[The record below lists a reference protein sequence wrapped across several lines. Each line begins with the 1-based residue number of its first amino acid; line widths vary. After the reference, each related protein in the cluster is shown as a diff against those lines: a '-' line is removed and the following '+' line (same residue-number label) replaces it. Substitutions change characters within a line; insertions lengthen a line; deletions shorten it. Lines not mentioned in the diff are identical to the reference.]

1 MINNEFDDD
10 LTNRQAVG
18 LNLAIVSFQTQSSEN
33 YDSAGYDSPTSLSA
47 AKAAAANW
55 TFKQFYN
62 PLYPTGTVDIQIT
75 APLYSFLLLPVS
87 RVTAFEEA
95 TDEQRNAIYLAV
107 QDKLKEANEAQTDAL
122 PLIIDKIDEI
132 LGV

>member
-18 LNLAIVSFQTQSSEN
+18 LNLAIVSFRTQSSEN
-33 YDSAGYDSPTSLSA
+33 YISAGYDSVAALNA
-47 AKAAAANW
+47 AKAASLNW
-55 TFKQFYN
+55 TFKQVRN
-62 PLYPTGTVDIQIT
+62 PLYPTGTVDIQTT
-75 APLYSFLLLPVS
+75 APLYSFLSLPVS

-95 TDEQRNAIYLAV
+95 TDVQKNAIYLAV
-107 QDKLKEANEAQTDAL
+107 QQEIRLANEAGIDAL
-122 PLIIDKIDEI
+122 APVIAKIDEI

>member
-33 YDSAGYDSPTSLSA
+33 YISAGYASTAALNA

-62 PLYPTGTVDIQIT
+62 PLYPTGTVDIQTT
-75 APLYSFLLLPVS
+75 APLYSFLMLPVN

-95 TDEQRNAIYLAV
+95 TDEQKNAIYLAI
-107 QDKLKEANEAQTDAL
+107 QQQLKQANENETDAHA
-122 PLIIDKIDEI
+122 LIVAKIDEI

>member
-33 YDSAGYDSPTSLSA
+33 YISAGYDSPTALSA
-47 AKAAAANW
+47 AKTASTNW
-55 TFKQFYN
+55 TFKQVYN
-62 PLYPTGTVDIQIT
+62 PLYPTGTVDIQTT

-95 TDEQRNAIYLAV
+95 TDVQKNAIYLAI
-107 QDKLKEANEAQTDAL
+107 QQQLKQANEAQTDAHA
-122 PLIIDKIDEI
+122 LIVAKIDEI